1 MPESPY
7 PQCRRG
13 AALVCHPATSCN
25 VARTLEGWVCLVDKH
40 RFLVG
45 FTLRG
50 DLDRLTIPGPGAP
63 QRTDRLWEHT
73 CFETFLAMPGQDAYW
88 ELNFSPSTQWAAY
101 KFPRYREAGFPTP
114 DIEPRI
120 IVHRSPE
127 RLDLHAT
134 AALDA
139 LDTGRGLLIGLAAV
153 IESLDGQFS
162 YWALRHAPGRPD
174 FHDRAGFALELIPGA
189 QA

>member
-1 MPESPY
+1 
-7 PQCRRG
+7 
-13 AALVCHPATSCN
+13 
-25 VARTLEGWVCLVDKH
+25 VARTLEGWVCLVDEH
-40 RFLVG
+40 RLSVG

-73 CFETFLAMPGQDAYW
+73 CFETFLAIPGQDAYW
-88 ELNFSPSTQWAAY
+88 ELNLSPSTEWAAFR
-101 KFPRYREAGFPTP
+101 FPRYREARCPAP
-114 DIEPRI
+114 DLVPRI
-120 IVHRSPE
+120 IVHRSPA
-127 RLDLHAT
+127 RLDLRAT

-139 LDTGRGLLIGLAAV
+139 LDTGRGLQVGLSAV

-174 FHDRAGFALELIPGA
+174 FHHRAGFALELTPGA

>member
-25 VARTLEGWVCLVDKH
+25 VARTLEGWVCLVDEH
-40 RFLVG
+40 RLLIG

-139 LDTGRGLLIGLAAV
+139 LDTGRGLQIGLAAV